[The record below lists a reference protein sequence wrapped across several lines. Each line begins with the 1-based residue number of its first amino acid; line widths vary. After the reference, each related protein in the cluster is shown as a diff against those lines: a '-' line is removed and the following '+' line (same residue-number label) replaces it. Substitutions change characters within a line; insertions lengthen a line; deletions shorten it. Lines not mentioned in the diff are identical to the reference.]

1 MEIILVL
8 FYLKTLNR
16 KEELYVEFIMSF
28 ELFFQYL
35 FKVEVKEGFW
45 FNKFCE
51 VIQTVVKQYVHIKE
65 QRHSACVS
73 TLAKPIDVR
82 WHSEDMFAGRCW

>member
-1 MEIILVL
+1 MEIIILVL

-16 KEELYVEFIMSF
+16 KEETYFEFIMSF

-35 FKVEVKEGFW
+35 FKVELKEGFW

-51 VIQTVVKQYVHIKE
+51 VIQTVVKRAIT
-65 QRHSACVS
+65 VS
-73 TLAKPIDVR
+73 NMYT
-82 WHSEDMFAGRCW
+82 